1 MEVSILKMD
10 IMISHMF
17 ETVYPF
23 KGNLKMLRIFTSLD
37 SEYQFIGFLHVV
49 VNKSQTQVLYLN
61 LTS

>member
-1 MEVSILKMD
+1 MD